1 MKHNNDNDKGS
12 GSNLNPDNEFNNSVP
27 HDPEIELP
35 NPSTATPSI
44 PQEMPI
50 REG

>member
-1 MKHNNDNDKGS
+1 MKDDKNNSSD
-12 GSNLNPDNEFNNSVP
+12 LNPDNEFRNSVP
-27 HDPEIELP
+27 HNPEIEQP
-35 NPSTATPSI
+35 DPSTATPSI